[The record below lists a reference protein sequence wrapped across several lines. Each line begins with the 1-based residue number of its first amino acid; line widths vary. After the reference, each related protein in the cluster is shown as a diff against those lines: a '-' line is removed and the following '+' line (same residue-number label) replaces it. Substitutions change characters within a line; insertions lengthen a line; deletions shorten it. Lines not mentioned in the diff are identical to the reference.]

1 MTTKELITAKII
13 QDITT
18 ERDSPT
24 SFDVIVTRVYN
35 WLWSLG
41 FDVSCIDYTLANDT
55 YRRVYYHPEYGTL
68 SVKLNKSSVRGDV
81 ANLVNFVVNMKESP
95 TIQPQQTTDQPID
108 PPFSFTPISKEDL
121 NQLCSDLDTTTIGS
135 IYDLLITDQPID
147 PPFSFTPISK
157 EDLNQLCSDLD
168 TTYKTIGSIY
178 DLLISRGYN
187 PTIPNASENSIEFTL
202 RNTMIVDCKGE
213 HTIFINNDT
222 GFEKIFRFIIIDKF
236 CSNYIETYSKLF
248 DDNPDNL
255 QRQVVLFANYHG
267 YYLQGGTERYTKWQR
282 GDSLI
287 LAPIGNINDTQTWA
301 KVTLYHFIFDMQVNS
316 L

>member
-121 NQLCSDLDTTTIGS
+121 NQLCSDLDTT
-135 IYDLLITDQPID
+135 
-147 PPFSFTPISK
+147 
-157 EDLNQLCSDLD
+157 
-168 TTYKTIGSIY
+168 YKTIGSIY

-187 PTIPNASENSIEFTL
+187 PTIPNVSENSIEFTL

-287 LAPIGNINDTQTWA
+287 LAPIGNINDIQTWA